1 MRIEKLLLEKGQ
13 LIDEELEA
21 VFPRNPKKWIS
32 NLHDAV
38 WYHLE
43 TGGKRIRPALAIAAY
58 EALGGKGNKIIP
70 FAAACEIFHQ
80 WCLVHDD
87 QMDSDVMRRDKPA
100 VWVKYGAAHGINI
113 GDYMSEKVYELILR
127 SKKYGVGNETIFRLL
142 DAMVATA
149 LKTSE
154 GQAMDVN
161 FRDAMPAEKDYME
174 MATLKTAY
182 YLTVPMVGGAI
193 LAGADEKLIEK
204 LREFGMHAGPAF
216 QIADD
221 VLDLTKG
228 KGRGETGRDIKEGKK
243 SMLIMHCL
251 GRCSSEERK
260 KVLAIL
266 KKPAGKTT
274 SQDVSF
280 VRSLFGKHGSVNY
293 ARKKSEE
300 LAAKA
305 KIIIKD
311 LPEELRNILNE
322 FADYLVKRSK

>member
-1 MRIEKLLLEKGQ
+1 MDADRILAEKGQ
-13 LIDEELEA
+13 LIDDELEA
-21 VFPRNPKKWIS
+21 VFPKNRIP

-43 TGGKRIRPALAIAAY
+43 TGGKRIRPVLAIATY
-58 EALGGKGNKIIP
+58 EALGGKDNKILP
-70 FAAACEIFHQ
+70 FAAACEVFHN

-87 QMDSDVMRRDKPA
+87 QMDSDQVRRNKPA
-100 VWVKYGAAHGINI
+100 VWVKYGAAHGINV

-127 SKKYGVGNETIFRLL
+127 SKNCGVGNETIFRLL
-142 DAMVATA
+142 DAMVSTA

-161 FRDAMPAEKDYME
+161 FRSIVPTEKQYME
-174 MATLKTAY
+174 MVTLKTAY

-193 LAGADEKLIEK
+193 AAGAGELIDK

-243 SMLIMHCL
+243 SILVIHCL
-251 GRCSSEERK
+251 GKCSGKEREN
-260 KVLAIL
+260 LLEIL

-274 SQDVSF
+274 GNDVLYA
-280 VRSLFGKHGSVNY
+280 RSLFDKYGSVEY
-293 ARKKSEE
+293 AQNKAEE
-300 LAAKA
+300 LIKKA
-305 KIIIKD
+305 KNVIKD
-311 LPEELRNILNE
+311 FPDELRTVLND
-322 FADYLVKRSK
+322 FADYLVKRDK